1 MERKKLED
9 EKEIERK
16 KAENYEMYLRKLSID
31 KKEEKKKKPYS
42 EQNNVEDAR
51 IRN

>member
-1 MERKKLED
+1 MEMEMERKKLED

-31 KKEEKKKKPYS
+31 KKEEKRRSPIL
-42 EQNNVEDAR
+42 NR
-51 IRN
+51 IM